1 MFKKVIAIAMA
12 ATMAFSVAPV
22 ATVAT
27 TVKAESIKTPTDLS
41 RISKKP
47 VLSYTFEDENKEKE
61 NVETHGTAE
70 VKNGVLTIA
79 EMPVADKDNKKN
91 GYGVNYAKIGSLAN
105 YDFSKGF
112 SWTMD
117 MNVSTYT
124 YDWTSPILLGNGTLG
139 VGTKKGQ
146 TGYHFTLGLSNVMD
160 IGKSDKNGTDNSKY
174 GVYGGGQISNPVY
187 TGGKTEGQSEGY
199 APLAAPY
206 TYDWF
211 KDSTKCNQWYSITVT
226 MSPSNELK
234 MYINGDLIQS
244 APDDGQGTIKTI
256 LDNVKTFSNNLLG
269 ATYWGPLGDD
279 IDFKGQLDNVAF
291 YNEVLTAEEAKAL
304 TTKDNKDQTAAVV
317 NTKEET
323 PKSKY
328 KTCALTDYEAD
339 CNSKKVVAYLS
350 ASASKVAK
358 STVTVNGKAAK
369 SYKANGK
376 ILTANL
382 SKKLKKGDK
391 VVITIAGEG
400 YNTVTKK
407 ITVKGVYK
415 LSKVKAKK
423 GAKKITGTVSA
434 KKAKVQVKVGKKKYK
449 KAKVK
454 GKKFTFKCASLKKGT
469 KVKVKVSGKGYVTL
483 TKTYK
488 VK

>member
-27 TVKAESIKTPTDLS
+27 TAKAESITTPTNLS

-47 VLSYTFEDENKEKE
+47 VLSYTFDGNDKDLELHGTAKVRDGVLDITENAKEDENGMKY
-61 NVETHGTAE
+61 
-70 VKNGVLTIA
+70 
-79 EMPVADKDNKKN
+79 
-91 GYGVNYAKIGSLAN
+91 GYGENYAKIGALGS

-112 SWTMD
+112 TLVFD
-117 MNVSTYT
+117 INIKQYLNE
-124 YDWTSPILLGNGTLG
+124 WTSPIMLGNGSLEAQ
-139 VGTKKGQ
+139 GTKKGQ
-146 TGYHFTLGLSNVMD
+146 VGYHFNSGMSNIMD
-160 IGKSDKNGTDNSKY
+160 FGKSDTNTTNNDKY
-174 GVYGGGQISNPVY
+174 GIYGGGQIANPVY
-187 TGGKTEGQSEGY
+187 DGGVYKDF
-199 APLAAPY
+199 APFAAPY

-211 KDSTKCNQWYSITVT
+211 TYPENNNKWFSFVVAIGTDNT
-226 MSPSNELK
+226 LK
-234 MYINGDLIQS
+234 MYVNGALVQNVV
-244 APDDGQGTIKTI
+244 DDGQGTIRKI
-256 LDNVKTFSNNLLG
+256 LENVKNFTNNMLG
-269 ATYWGPLGDD
+269 ATYWAPRKTD
-279 IDFKGQLDNVAF
+279 IDFQGQLDNVAF
-291 YNEVLTAEEAKAL
+291 YNETLTAEDAKAL
-304 TTKDNKDQTAAVV
+304 TTAQAEDANKVLDPSKKQGEAIS
-317 NTKEET
+317 
-323 PKSKY
+323 KSQY
-328 KTCALTDYEAD
+328 KTCAVTDYEAD

>member
-1 MFKKVIAIAMA
+1 
-12 ATMAFSVAPV
+12 
-22 ATVAT
+22 
-27 TVKAESIKTPTDLS
+27 
-41 RISKKP
+41 
-47 VLSYTFEDENKEKE
+47 
-61 NVETHGTAE
+61 
-70 VKNGVLTIA
+70 
-79 EMPVADKDNKKN
+79 
-91 GYGVNYAKIGSLAN
+91 
-105 YDFSKGF
+105 
-112 SWTMD
+112 
-117 MNVSTYT
+117 
-124 YDWTSPILLGNGTLG
+124 
-139 VGTKKGQ
+139 
-146 TGYHFTLGLSNVMD
+146 
-160 IGKSDKNGTDNSKY
+160 
-174 GVYGGGQISNPVY
+174 
-187 TGGKTEGQSEGY
+187 
-199 APLAAPY
+199 
-206 TYDWF
+206 
-211 KDSTKCNQWYSITVT
+211 

-244 APDDGQGTIKTI
+244 APDDGHGTIKTI

-279 IDFKGQLDNVAF
+279 IDFKGQMDNVAF
-291 YNEVLTAEEAKAL
+291 YNEVLTAEAKAL
-304 TTKDNKDQTAAVV
+304 TTKNNKDQTAAVA

-339 CNSKKVVAYLS
+339 CNSKEVVAYLS
-350 ASASKVAK
+350 ATASKVAK

>member
-27 TVKAESIKTPTDLS
+27 TAKAETITTPTDLS
-41 RISKKP
+41 KISKKP
-47 VLSYTFEDENKEKE
+47 VLSYTFDGNDKALEL
-61 NVETHGTAE
+61 HGTAKVE
-70 VKNGVLTIA
+70 NGVLTIA
-79 EMPVADKDNKKN
+79 EMPEADEDDKKN
-91 GYGVNYAKIGSLAN
+91 GYGVNYAKIGSLAS

-139 VGTKKGQ
+139 VGTNKGQ

-160 IGKSDKNGTDNSKY
+160 IGKSDKNGTDNEKY
-174 GVYGGGQISNPVY
+174 GIYGGGQISNPVY
-187 TGGKTEGQSEGY
+187 TGGTVEGQYEGY

-234 MYINGDLIQS
+234 MYINGDLIQDVK
-244 APDDGQGTIKTI
+244 DDGYGTIKKI
-256 LDNVKTFSNNLLG
+256 LDNVNTFTNNLLG
-269 ATYWGPLGDD
+269 ATYWGPLGSD

-291 YNEVLTAEEAKAL
+291 YNEVLTAEDAKAL
-304 TTKDNKDQTAAVV
+304 TTKDNKNQTAAVV
-317 NTKEET
+317 DTKEET
-323 PKSKY
+323 PKSQY

-369 SYKANGK
+369 SYKRSGK

-449 KAKVK
+449 KAKVS